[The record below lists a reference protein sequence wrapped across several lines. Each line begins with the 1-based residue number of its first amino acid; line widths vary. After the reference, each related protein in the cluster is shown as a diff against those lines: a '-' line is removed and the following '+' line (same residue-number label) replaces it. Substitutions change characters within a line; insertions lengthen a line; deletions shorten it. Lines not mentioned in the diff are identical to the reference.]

1 MIFKDIRGLGMCTQH
16 SQNYVKAALT
26 TVEEAIEHREYD
38 MPMKAKT
45 PFSTK
50 YSPELDTTPEL
61 DADDT
66 RLCQEWVGILRWDVE
81 LGRIDIYLEV
91 SLISSHVA
99 NPRRGHLKEILYIF
113 TYLKRRNKL
122 TIAFDLRHP
131 TIDEE

>member
-1 MIFKDIRGLGMCTQH
+1 MTVKEICGIGMWTQH

-50 YSPELDTTPEL
+50 YSPELDTTPAL

-66 RLCQEWVGILRWDVE
+66 RLCQEWMGILRWALK
-81 LGRIDIYLEV
+81 LGRIDINLEV

-99 NPRRGHLKEILYIF
+99 NPRRGYLKKSYIF
-113 TYLKRRNKL
+113 SF
-122 TIAFDLRHP
+122 I
-131 TIDEE
+131 